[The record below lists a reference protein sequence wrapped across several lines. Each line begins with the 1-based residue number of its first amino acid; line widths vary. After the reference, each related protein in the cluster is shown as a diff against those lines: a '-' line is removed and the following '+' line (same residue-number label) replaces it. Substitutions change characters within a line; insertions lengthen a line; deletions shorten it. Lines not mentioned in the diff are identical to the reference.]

1 MFMCYSLNKNHAN
14 EHYKCGDGIISIGCS
29 VLGPSP
35 KRSKRAFD
43 VENNRNQTVCMC
55 VIWNNKFESSLTDVQ
70 PIWLSVVMVCVWVL
84 FVFLHLIS
92 VTLVLRLILWW
103 FCDRIY
109 KCGGFFL
116 SLLERVSHA
125 KRAVEAVRWS
135 CKRLLRWWW
144 SKICVCIFIVCHGER
159 SDATTMP
166 TKAVVDGC
174 EKC

>member
-1 MFMCYSLNKNHAN
+1 MRWWHYFYRVLCTWSKSKTIKTSNRCGKQSKPNHLYVRHMKQQVWIFIDRCPTN
-14 EHYKCGDGIISIGCS
+14 MTIG
-29 VLGPSP
+29 GYG
-35 KRSKRAFD
+35 
-43 VENNRNQTVCMC
+43 
-55 VIWNNKFESSLTDVQ
+55 
-70 PIWLSVVMVCVWVL
+70 VCVWVL

>member
-1 MFMCYSLNKNHAN
+1 MRWW
-14 EHYKCGDGIISIGCS
+14 HYFVRERCTC
-29 VLGPSP
+29 PSP
-35 KRSKRAFD
+35 KRSKRAFN

-70 PIWLSVVMVCVWVL
+70 PIWLLVVMVCVSEC
-84 FVFLHLIS
+84 FSALHLIS

-109 KCGGFFL
+109 KCGSAFFPPGGYVT
-116 SLLERVSHA
+116 RD
-125 KRAVEAVRWS
+125 VEAVVLQTVTAVMMAENMRVHFY
-135 CKRLLRWWW
+135 C
-144 SKICVCIFIVCHGER
+144 GMA